1 MKEKYLRT
9 EWKDN
14 VTPVNAKNMNHIECG
29 IEELYKKAL
38 EYNQILA
45 KDGLY
50 IEQDSAQNLRIGQ
63 NISFTTRVPENPD
76 QDVIYYVVN
85 SEAQLKGMV
94 VKGRFM
100 DTSIY
105 TEPEEKY
112 EIVFSSD
119 TPELIEYLG
128 ADITINLFWTITNA
142 DTEEIITPDSLEILK
157 DNEPITITGEN
168 TTTTFI
174 NKLGDTT
181 FSLVAHF
188 LSSGVT
194 IRKDLKITQ
203 AYYSYLGFAKGTET
217 VIDMKN
223 YLEKVLI
230 PDRWNLDGV
239 YKNSNFNDNF
249 FTVCVPENL
258 TLGMIKVS
266 GIEVPV
272 EDPIIDTSTGV
283 RYKVYKSSNNINPL
297 SALNMTGE
305 IYTENQKPVTKI
317 DYYIGWGNM
326 SSTSFSELS
335 NEDMMA
341 LTTGYNINNRPI
353 YSNVFGENSLF
364 FLVYTDDAAPVRVVF
379 TSGGQDMIQNFPGDS
394 TVNHENLMI
403 DGKLFKVWG
412 VSHPGYAPY
421 DPEDKITINFK

>member
-1 MKEKYLRT
+1 
-9 EWKDN
+9 
-14 VTPVNAKNMNHIECG
+14 
-29 IEELYKKAL
+29 
-38 EYNQILA
+38 
-45 KDGLY
+45 
-50 IEQDSAQNLRIGQ
+50 
-63 NISFTTRVPENPD
+63 
-76 QDVIYYVVN
+76 
-85 SEAQLKGMV
+85 
-94 VKGRFM
+94 
-100 DTSIY
+100 
-105 TEPEEKY
+105 
-112 EIVFSSD
+112 
-119 TPELIEYLG
+119 
-128 ADITINLFWTITNA
+128 
-142 DTEEIITPDSLEILK
+142 
-157 DNEPITITGEN
+157 
-168 TTTTFI
+168 
-174 NKLGDTT
+174 
-181 FSLVAHF
+181 
-188 LSSGVT
+188 
-194 IRKDLKITQ
+194 
-203 AYYSYLGFAKGTET
+203 
-217 VIDMKN
+217 
-223 YLEKVLI
+223 
-230 PDRWNLDGV
+230 
-239 YKNSNFNDNF
+239 
-249 FTVCVPENL
+249 
-258 TLGMIKVS
+258 MIKVS